1 MLPANV
7 TDASSGAPASTT
19 TKVLLEIT
27 IVASTPASE
36 TATIELP
43 LPRKSAPSIVTR
55 VPAAPEVGL
64 IEMISAA
71 MAQAVGK
78 EKVMAKA
85 ASLASGSRGSGS
97 GSSGGGLF
105 QVLATAADASGWKDV
120 ARTLA

>member
-71 MAQAVGK
+71 MAQADGT
-78 EKVMAKA
+78 
-85 ASLASGSRGSGS
+85 G
-97 GSSGGGLF
+97 
-105 QVLATAADASGWKDV
+105 T
-120 ARTLA
+120 